1 MGRGWAPP
9 WRAHRALQRHCRAG
23 QHGGGGAA
31 GGRRPPRAAQAGGHR
46 GLRLHAAEL
55 RRRGCSARA
64 AAGSVPRCEARTSAG
79 ALVRPDARPTPF
91 AWSDLNM
98 EWQSERVGQSAMGR
112 QRGVLSQMLI
122 RLGRSP
128 RGQHRLPL
136 REQRMQTVCT
146 RPTKRSSVPGP
157 SDVQPEAR
165 NQPCWQDTAGSAH
178 VRLLAGLEA
187 ARPRPA
193 PPRAPRRPPPASPPP
208 PQRPPPRP
216 PLQPPLPPVRVSRA
230 SLHASSPN
238 ACLRDDV
245 GPVRTLVSSS
255 AEAGASAQ
263 LRAHAWA

>member
-1 MGRGWAPP
+1 VWGGRWAPP
-9 WRAHRALQRHCRAG
+9 WRAHRALQRHRRAG

-31 GGRRPPRAAQAGGHR
+31 GGRRPRRAAQAGGHH
-46 GLRLHAAEL
+46 GLRLRAAEL

-165 NQPCWQDTAGSAH
+165 NQPRWQDTAGARTCACWRAWKLPAPALRRRARHAGRRPRHRRLRSARRLGRPCSRRCPPSAFRAPACTH
-178 VRLLAGLEA
+178 QAPMLACVMTWGPFVRLSA
-187 ARPRPA
+187 A
-193 PPRAPRRPPPASPPP
+193 
-208 PQRPPPRP
+208 PQR
-216 PLQPPLPPVRVSRA
+216 QVR
-230 SLHASSPN
+230 
-238 ACLRDDV
+238 LR
-245 GPVRTLVSSS
+245 S
-255 AEAGASAQ
+255 
-263 LRAHAWA
+263 